1 MLRDMYRVLSVLLLI
16 FNVGLSDLR
25 ARESAIEAVDTNYLR
40 VCADPANMPFSNKEG
55 EGFENDIADLIG
67 EKLNIPVVYDYFPQV
82 IGYVRNTLDK
92 KKCDIIIGITGSNE
106 LVLNTVPY
114 MRWAYVMVY
123 LKGSG
128 IEVDRPN
135 HPQLADL
142 RIGTVAGTP
151 PTFVLQRYNLMGKV
165 RPYNLT
171 FDPRVA
177 VIGESMIDDLID
189 GLVDINFMS
198 GPIASHFLHKKGY
211 DSSKFVMIPLETTD
225 QGWGRM
231 DFYTTMGVRDGET
244 DWKKKL
250 NKFIKNNQKDI
261 DVILAKHNI
270 PILSL
275 RPGKRKKSD
284 DGGTTEALIKGRA
297 PVK

>member
-1 MLRDMYRVLSVLLLI
+1 MKKFVFLIIFI
-16 FNVGLSDLR
+16 FNSYELSS
-25 ARESAIEAVDTNYLR
+25 RESAIEAVDTENLR
-40 VCADPANMPFSNKEG
+40 VCADPSNLPFSNEEG
-55 EGFENDIADLIG
+55 EGYENDIANLIG
-67 EKLNIPVVYDYFPQV
+67 EKFNIPVVYDYMPQV
-82 IGYVRNTLDK
+82 IGYVRETLNK
-92 KKCDIIIGITGSNE
+92 KKCDIIIGITGSND

-114 MRWAYVMVY
+114 MRWSYAMVF
-123 LKGSG
+123 LKDNG
-128 IEVDRPN
+128 IDVDRPN

-142 RIGTVAGTP
+142 RIGAVAGTP
-151 PTFVLQRYNLMGKV
+151 PTFILQRYNLMGKV

-177 VIGESMIDDLID
+177 VIGETMVDDMID

-198 GPIASHFLHKKGY
+198 APIASHYLHKKGY
-211 DSSKFVMIPLETTD
+211 DKSKFVIIPLETTD

-250 NKFIKNNQKDI
+250 NRFIKENQKDI
-261 DVILAKHNI
+261 NKILAKHNI
-270 PILSL
+270 PVLTL
-275 RPGKRKKSD
+275 RPGKRKKTETGS
-284 DGGTTEALIKGRA
+284 TTDALIKGRA

>member
-1 MLRDMYRVLSVLLLI
+1 MKFIYFLICFFVCLNTALS
-16 FNVGLSDLR
+16 
-25 ARESAIEAVDTNYLR
+25 RESAIEAVDTNFLR
-40 VCADPANMPFSNKEG
+40 VCADPSNLPFSNEKG
-55 EGFENDIADLIG
+55 EGFENDIAELIG
-67 EKLNIPVVYDYFPQV
+67 TKFNIPVVYDYMPQV
-82 IGYVRNTLDK
+82 IGYVRETLNK
-92 KKCDIIIGITGSNE
+92 KKCDIIIGITGSND

-114 MRWAYVMVY
+114 MRWSYVMVY
-123 LKGSG
+123 LKDAG
-128 IEVDRPN
+128 IEVDRPD

-142 RIGTVAGTP
+142 RIGTQAGTP
-151 PTFVLQRYNLMGKV
+151 PTFILQRYNLMSKV
-165 RPYNLT
+165 RPYQLT

-177 VIGESMIDDLID
+177 VIGETMIDDLID

-198 GPIASHFLHKKGY
+198 GPIASHYLHKKGF
-211 DSSKFVMIPLETTD
+211 DESKFVMIPLETTD
-225 QGWGRM
+225 HGWGRM
-231 DFYTTMGVRDGET
+231 DYYTTMGVRDGET

-250 NKFIKNNQKDI
+250 NRFIKSNQKEI
-261 DVILAKHNI
+261 NVILDKHKI

>member
-1 MLRDMYRVLSVLLLI
+1 MKKYIFLIVILI
-16 FNVGLSDLR
+16 FNYKANS
-25 ARESAIEAVDTNYLR
+25 RETAIEAVDTENLR
-40 VCADPANMPFSNKEG
+40 VCADPANLPFSNDRSEG
-55 EGFENDIADLIG
+55 YENEIADLIG
-67 EKLNIPVVYDYFPQV
+67 EKLNIPVVYDYMPQV
-82 IGYVRNTLDK
+82 IGYVRETLNK
-92 KKCDIIIGITGSNE
+92 KKCDIIIGITGSND

-114 MRWAYVMVY
+114 MRWSYAMVF
-123 LKGSG
+123 LKDNG
-128 IEVDRPN
+128 IDVDRPD

-142 RIGTVAGTP
+142 RIGAVAGTP
-151 PTFVLQRYNLMGKV
+151 PTFILQRYNLMSKV

-177 VIGESMIDDLID
+177 VIGETMIDDLID

-198 GPIASHFLHKKGY
+198 APIASHYLHKKGY
-211 DSSKFVMIPLETTD
+211 DKDKFVLIPLETTD

-250 NKFIKNNQKDI
+250 NKFIKDNQKQI
-261 DVILAKHNI
+261 NTILVKHNI
-270 PILSL
+270 PTLKL
-275 RPGKRKKSD
+275 RPGKRKKSE
-284 DGGTTEALIKGRA
+284 DGGTTDALIRGRA

>member
-1 MLRDMYRVLSVLLLI
+1 MKKYIFLIVILI
-16 FNVGLSDLR
+16 FNYKANS
-25 ARESAIEAVDTNYLR
+25 RETAIEAVDTENLR
-40 VCADPANMPFSNKEG
+40 VCADPANLPFSNDKSEG
-55 EGFENDIADLIG
+55 YENEIADLIG
-67 EKLNIPVVYDYFPQV
+67 EKLNIPVVYDYMPQV
-82 IGYVRNTLDK
+82 IGYVRETLNK
-92 KKCDIIIGITGSNE
+92 KKCDIIIGITGSND

-114 MRWAYVMVY
+114 MRWSYAMVF
-123 LKGSG
+123 LKDNG
-128 IEVDRPN
+128 IDVDRPD

-142 RIGTVAGTP
+142 RIGAVAGTP
-151 PTFVLQRYNLMGKV
+151 PTFILQRYNLMSKV

-177 VIGESMIDDLID
+177 VIGETMIDDLID

-198 GPIASHFLHKKGY
+198 APIASHYLHKKGY
-211 DSSKFVMIPLETTD
+211 DKDKFVLIPLETTD

-250 NKFIKNNQKDI
+250 NKFIKDNQKQI
-261 DVILAKHNI
+261 NTILVKHNI
-270 PILSL
+270 PTLKL
-275 RPGKRKKSD
+275 RPGKRKKSE
-284 DGGTTEALIKGRA
+284 DGGTTDALIRGRA

>member
-1 MLRDMYRVLSVLLLI
+1 MKIYII
-16 FNVGLSDLR
+16 FLVTIFFSQNLVS
-25 ARESAIEAVDTNYLR
+25 RETAIEAVDTENLR
-40 VCADPANMPFSNKEG
+40 VCADPANLPFSNDKSEG
-55 EGFENDIADLIG
+55 YENDIANLIG
-67 EKLNIPVVYDYFPQV
+67 EKLNIPVVYDYMPQV
-82 IGYVRNTLDK
+82 IGYVRETLNK
-92 KKCDIIIGITGSNE
+92 KKCDIIIGITGSND

-114 MRWAYVMVY
+114 MRWAYAMIY
-123 LKGSG
+123 LKDTG

-142 RIGTVAGTP
+142 RIGAVAGTP
-151 PTFVLQRYNLMGKV
+151 PTFILQRYNLMGKV

-177 VIGESMIDDLID
+177 VIGETMIDDLID
-189 GLVDINFMS
+189 GLVDINFKS
-198 GPIASHFLHKKGY
+198 APIASHYLHKKGY
-211 DSSKFVMIPLETTD
+211 NKEKFVMIPLETTD

-250 NKFIKNNQKDI
+250 NRFIKENQKEI
-261 DVILAKHNI
+261 DTILAKHNI
-270 PILSL
+270 PILKL
-275 RPGKRKKSD
+275 RPGKRKKSE
-284 DGGTTEALIKGRA
+284 DGGTTDALIRGRA

>member
-1 MLRDMYRVLSVLLLI
+1 
-16 FNVGLSDLR
+16 
-25 ARESAIEAVDTNYLR
+25 
-40 VCADPANMPFSNKEG
+40 
-55 EGFENDIADLIG
+55 
-67 EKLNIPVVYDYFPQV
+67 
-82 IGYVRNTLDK
+82 
-92 KKCDIIIGITGSNE
+92 
-106 LVLNTVPY
+106 
-114 MRWAYVMVY
+114 
-123 LKGSG
+123 
-128 IEVDRPN
+128 
-135 HPQLADL
+135 
-142 RIGTVAGTP
+142 
-151 PTFVLQRYNLMGKV
+151 MGKV

-211 DSSKFVMIPLETTD
+211 DRSKFVMIPLETTD

-275 RPGKRKKSD
+275 RPGKRKKND

>member
-1 MLRDMYRVLSVLLLI
+1 MKNLALSIFLFLLS
-16 FNVGLSDLR
+16 FQVE
-25 ARESAIEAVDTNYLR
+25 ARESAIEAVDKNHLR
-40 VCADPANMPFSNKEG
+40 VCADPANLPFSNEKK
-55 EGFENDIADLIG
+55 EGFENEIAELIG
-67 EKLNIPVVYDYFPQV
+67 EKFEIPVVYDYFPQV
-82 IGYVRNTLDK
+82 IGYVRNTLNK

-106 LVLNTVPY
+106 LVLNTIPY
-114 MRWAYVMVY
+114 MRWSYVMVF
-123 LKGSG
+123 LNDNG
-128 IEVDRPN
+128 INVDRPN

-142 RIGTVAGTP
+142 RIGAIAGTP
-151 PTFVLQRYNLMGKV
+151 PTFILQRYNLMGKV

-177 VIGESMIDDLID
+177 VIGESMIEDLID

-198 GPIASHFLHKKGY
+198 GPIASHYLHKKGFNKK
-211 DSSKFVMIPLETTD
+211 DFTMIPLETTD

-250 NKFIKNNQKDI
+250 NRFIKENQKEI
-261 DVILAKHNI
+261 DAILINHNI
-270 PILSL
+270 PTLSL

>member
-1 MLRDMYRVLSVLLLI
+1 MKFIYFLICFFVCLNTALS
-16 FNVGLSDLR
+16 
-25 ARESAIEAVDTNYLR
+25 RESAIEAVDTNFLR
-40 VCADPANMPFSNKEG
+40 VCADPSNLPFSNEKG
-55 EGFENDIADLIG
+55 EGFENDIAELIG
-67 EKLNIPVVYDYFPQV
+67 TKFNIPVVYDYMPQV
-82 IGYVRNTLDK
+82 IGYVRETLNK
-92 KKCDIIIGITGSNE
+92 KKCDIIIGITGSND

-114 MRWAYVMVY
+114 MRWSYVMVY
-123 LKGSG
+123 LKDAG
-128 IEVDRPN
+128 IEVDRPD

-142 RIGTVAGTP
+142 RIGTQAGTP
-151 PTFVLQRYNLMGKV
+151 PTFILQRYNLMSKV
-165 RPYNLT
+165 RPYQLT

-177 VIGESMIDDLID
+177 VIGETMIDDLID

-198 GPIASHFLHKKGY
+198 GPIASHYLHKKGY
-211 DSSKFVMIPLETTD
+211 DENKFVMIPLETTD
-225 QGWGRM
+225 HGWGRM
-231 DFYTTMGVRDGET
+231 DYYTTMGVRDGET

-250 NKFIKNNQKDI
+250 NRFIKSNQKEI
-261 DVILAKHNI
+261 NVILDKHKI

>member
-1 MLRDMYRVLSVLLLI
+1 MKIYLTFLTIILFSQ
-16 FNVGLSDLR
+16 DLFS
-25 ARESAIEAVDTNYLR
+25 RETAIEAVDTENLR
-40 VCADPANMPFSNKEG
+40 VCADPANLPFSNDKSEG
-55 EGFENDIADLIG
+55 YENEIADLIG
-67 EKLNIPVVYDYFPQV
+67 EKLNIPVVYDYMPQV
-82 IGYVRNTLDK
+82 IGYVRETLNK
-92 KKCDIIIGITGSNE
+92 KKCDIIIGITGSND

-114 MRWAYVMVY
+114 MRWSYAMVF
-123 LKGSG
+123 LKDNG
-128 IEVDRPN
+128 IDVDRPD

-142 RIGTVAGTP
+142 RIGAVAGTP
-151 PTFVLQRYNLMGKV
+151 PTFILQRYNLMSKV

-177 VIGESMIDDLID
+177 VIGETMIDDLID

-198 GPIASHFLHKKGY
+198 APIASHYLHKKGY
-211 DSSKFVMIPLETTD
+211 DKDKFVLIPLETTD

-250 NKFIKNNQKDI
+250 NKFIKDNQKQI
-261 DVILAKHNI
+261 NTILVKHNI
-270 PILSL
+270 PILKL
-275 RPGKRKKSD
+275 RPGKRKKSE
-284 DGGTTEALIKGRA
+284 DGGTTEALIRGRA

>member
-1 MLRDMYRVLSVLLLI
+1 MKKLISLILLI
-16 FNVGLSDLR
+16 IFINNDVPS
-25 ARESAIEAVDTNYLR
+25 RETAIEAVDTENLR
-40 VCADPANMPFSNKEG
+40 VCADPANLPFSNDKSQG
-55 EGFENDIADLIG
+55 YENKIANLIG
-67 EKLNIPVVYDYFPQV
+67 KKLGIPVVYDYMPQV
-82 IGYVRNTLDK
+82 IGYVRETLNK
-92 KKCDIIIGITGSNE
+92 KKCDIIIGITGSND

-114 MRWAYVMVY
+114 MRWSYAMVF
-123 LKGSG
+123 LKDNG
-128 IEVDRPN
+128 IDVDRPD

-142 RIGTVAGTP
+142 RIGAVAGTP
-151 PTFVLQRYNLMGKV
+151 PTFILQRYNLMSKV

-177 VIGESMIDDLID
+177 VIGETMIDDLID

-198 GPIASHFLHKKGY
+198 APIASHYLHEKGY
-211 DSSKFVMIPLETTD
+211 DKDKFVMIPLETTD

-250 NKFIKNNQKDI
+250 NRFIKENQKEI
-261 DVILAKHNI
+261 DMILIKHNI
-270 PILSL
+270 PILKL
-275 RPGKRKKSD
+275 RPGKRKKSE
-284 DGGTTEALIKGRA
+284 DGGTTDALIRGRA

>member
-1 MLRDMYRVLSVLLLI
+1 MKFIYFSICFFVCLNTALS
-16 FNVGLSDLR
+16 
-25 ARESAIEAVDTNYLR
+25 RESAIEAVDTNFLR
-40 VCADPANMPFSNKEG
+40 VCADPSNLPFSNEKG
-55 EGFENDIADLIG
+55 EGFENDIAELIG
-67 EKLNIPVVYDYFPQV
+67 TKFNIPVVYDYMPQV
-82 IGYVRNTLDK
+82 IGYVRETLNK
-92 KKCDIIIGITGSNE
+92 KKCDIIIGITGSND

-114 MRWAYVMVY
+114 MRWSYVMVY
-123 LKGSG
+123 LKDAG
-128 IEVDRPN
+128 IEVDRPD

-142 RIGTVAGTP
+142 RIGTQAGTP
-151 PTFVLQRYNLMGKV
+151 PTFILQRYNLMSKV
-165 RPYNLT
+165 RPYQLT

-177 VIGESMIDDLID
+177 VIGETMIDDLID

-198 GPIASHFLHKKGY
+198 GPIASHYLHKKGY
-211 DSSKFVMIPLETTD
+211 DENKFVMIPLETTD
-225 QGWGRM
+225 HGWGRM
-231 DFYTTMGVRDGET
+231 DYYTTMGVRDGET

-250 NKFIKNNQKDI
+250 NRFIKSNQKEI
-261 DVILAKHNI
+261 NVILDKHKI